1 MGGAIIIIIW
11 VLSLVCTAVAG
22 LVVGDTIGEKPAA
35 KAEERAIEAE
45 MRAAEAKMRA
55 IEAEGRATEA
65 ERRAAEAEM
74 RAAEAEERATE
85 AEERAKPAEQEAER
99 INCETCRG
107 GFGNC
112 MVCTMEGY
120 FTGWA
125 PAVKTRREEDNAK

>member
-1 MGGAIIIIIW
+1 MDGEIIIVW
-11 VLSLVCTAVAG
+11 ALSLVYAAVIG
-22 LVVGDTIGEKPAA
+22 FVVGNTIGEKQAA

-55 IEAEGRATEA
+55 IEAEERATEA
-65 ERRAAEAEM
+65 EERAT
-74 RAAEAEERATE
+74 EAEERATE

-112 MVCTMEGY
+112 IVCTMEGY

>member
-1 MGGAIIIIIW
+1 MGGAIIIIW
-11 VLSLVCTAVAG
+11 VLSLACTAVAG
-22 LVVGDTIGEKPAA
+22 FVVGDTIGEKPAA

-55 IEAEGRATEA
+55 IEAEEQATEA
-65 ERRAAEAEM
+65 ER
-74 RAAEAEERATE
+74 RATE
-85 AEERAKPAEQEAER
+85 AEERAKPAEQGDER

>member
-1 MGGAIIIIIW
+1 MDGAIIIIW
-11 VLSLVCTAVAG
+11 VLSLACTAVAG
-22 LVVGDTIGEKPAA
+22 FVVGNTIGEKPAA

-55 IEAEGRATEA
+55 IEAEEQATEA
-65 ERRAAEAEM
+65 ER
-74 RAAEAEERATE
+74 RATE
-85 AEERAKPAEQEAER
+85 AEERAKPAEQGDER

>member
-1 MGGAIIIIIW
+1 MDGAIIIIW
-11 VLSLVCTAVAG
+11 VLSLACTAVAG
-22 LVVGDTIGEKPAA
+22 FVVGDTIGKKLTA
-35 KAEERAIEAE
+35 KAE
-45 MRAAEAKMRA
+45 KRA
-55 IEAEGRATEA
+55 IEAEGRAA
-65 ERRAAEAEM
+65 
-74 RAAEAEERATE
+74 E
-85 AEERAKPAEQEAER
+85 AEERAKPAEQGDER

>member
-35 KAEERAIEAE
+35 KAEERAIEAK

-55 IEAEGRATEA
+55 AEAKMRATEA
-65 ERRAAEAEM
+65 ER
-74 RAAEAEERATE
+74 RATE

>member
-1 MGGAIIIIIW
+1 MDGAIIIIW
-11 VLSLVCTAVAG
+11 VLSLACTAVAG
-22 LVVGDTIGEKPAA
+22 FVVGDTIGEKPAA

-55 IEAEGRATEA
+55 IEAEEQATEA
-65 ERRAAEAEM
+65 ER
-74 RAAEAEERATE
+74 RATE
-85 AEERAKPAEQEAER
+85 AEERAKPAEQGDER

>member
-1 MGGAIIIIIW
+1 MDGAIIIIW
-11 VLSLVCTAVAG
+11 VLSLACTAVAG
-22 LVVGDTIGEKPAA
+22 FVVGDTIGEKPAA

-55 IEAEGRATEA
+55 IEAEEQATEA
-65 ERRAAEAEM
+65 ER
-74 RAAEAEERATE
+74 RATE
-85 AEERAKPAEQEAER
+85 AEERAKPAEQGDER

-125 PAVKTRREEDNAK
+125 PAVKPK

>member
-1 MGGAIIIIIW
+1 MDGAIIIIW
-11 VLSLVCTAVAG
+11 VLSLACTAVAG
-22 LVVGDTIGEKPAA
+22 FVVGDTIGEKPAA

-55 IEAEGRATEA
+55 IEAEERAT
-65 ERRAAEAEM
+65 
-74 RAAEAEERATE
+74 EAEERATE
-85 AEERAKPAEQEAER
+85 AEEQEAER

>member
-1 MGGAIIIIIW
+1 MDGVIIIIW
-11 VLSLVCTAVAG
+11 VLSLACTAVAG
-22 LVVGDTIGEKPAA
+22 FVVGDTIGKKLAA

-55 IEAEGRATEA
+55 IEAE
-65 ERRAAEAEM
+65 
-74 RAAEAEERATE
+74 
-85 AEERAKPAEQEAER
+85 ERAKPAEQEAER

-107 GFGNC
+107 GLGNC

>member
-1 MGGAIIIIIW
+1 MDGAIIIIW
-11 VLSLVCTAVAG
+11 VLSLACTAVAG
-22 LVVGDTIGEKPAA
+22 FVVGDTIGEKPAA

-55 IEAEGRATEA
+55 IEAEERAIEAERRATEA
-65 ERRAAEAEM
+65 E
-74 RAAEAEERATE
+74 
-85 AEERAKPAEQEAER
+85 EQEAER

>member
-1 MGGAIIIIIW
+1 MGF
-11 VLSLVCTAVAG
+11 
-22 LVVGDTIGEKPAA
+22 VVGDTIGEKPAA
-35 KAEERAIEAE
+35 KAEERA
-45 MRAAEAKMRA
+45 
-55 IEAEGRATEA
+55 
-65 ERRAAEAEM
+65 
-74 RAAEAEERATE
+74 
-85 AEERAKPAEQEAER
+85 KPAEQGDER

>member
-55 IEAEGRATEA
+55 IEAERRAT
-65 ERRAAEAEM
+65 
-74 RAAEAEERATE
+74 EAEERATE
-85 AEERAKPAEQEAER
+85 AEEQEAER